1 MTGSFDPGAKLGP
14 RLRQVREQRGLSAR
28 ELARRIQ
35 CSPSLISQ
43 IERGLSAPSVGML
56 YALATEL
63 RTSLDFLFSAAPA
76 DGLTVTAHGDGH
88 LREEAHAPAALPG
101 GHGIVQRAGTRRT
114 IDLASGVRWERLTP
128 GPDERVDFLE
138 VIYEPSGHSTDARRP
153 LRHDG
158 REYGLITERHPARQR
173 WFRHV
178 RTWPGRL
185 DRVRL
190 RGAAPVLERHHG
202 GRARDLGGRAP
213 SARARLNSASPG
225 GTPRNPR
232 WPAAPFLRHGALAPP
247 ESSLARGCGSMGWP
261 GSRCGGRTGNCGGGR
276 CRGRLPDHTAGGRSR
291 KRASAYAAAS

>member
-1 MTGSFDPGAKLGP
+1 MAGSFDPSTELGP

-28 ELARRIQ
+28 ELARRTQ

-63 RTSLDFLFSAAPA
+63 RTSLDFLFGAPPG
-76 DGLTVTAHGDGH
+76 DGPPGGVTVTAHGDG
-88 LREEAHAPAALPG
+88 LVLADGLD

-158 REYGLITERHPARQR
+158 REYGVITSGTLHASVGFDTLELGPGDSIAFDSALPHLYWNATAADVHAIWAVVHQ
-173 WFRHV
+173 
-178 RTWPGRL
+178 PGR
-185 DRVRL
+185 
-190 RGAAPVLERHHG
+190 A
-202 GRARDLGGRAP
+202 
-213 SARARLNSASPG
+213 
-225 GTPRNPR
+225 
-232 WPAAPFLRHGALAPP
+232 
-247 ESSLARGCGSMGWP
+247 
-261 GSRCGGRTGNCGGGR
+261 
-276 CRGRLPDHTAGGRSR
+276 
-291 KRASAYAAAS
+291 

>member
-1 MTGSFDPGAKLGP
+1 MAFDPGAELGP

-63 RTSLDFLFSAAPA
+63 RTSLDFLFSAAAPA

-88 LREEAHAPAALPG
+88 LRAGGPAGAGAAGPDAAGGDAAGGALPP
-101 GHGIVQRAGTRRT
+101 GHGIVQRSGTRRT

-128 GPDERVDFLE
+128 GADERVDFLE

-158 REYGLITERHPARQR
+158 REYGLITSGTLQASVGFDTFELGPGDSIAFDSAVPHLYWNATAADVHAIWAVVHPQ
-173 WFRHV
+173 
-178 RTWPGRL
+178 PG
-185 DRVRL
+185 
-190 RGAAPVLERHHG
+190 
-202 GRARDLGGRAP
+202 
-213 SARARLNSASPG
+213 
-225 GTPRNPR
+225 
-232 WPAAPFLRHGALAPP
+232 LA
-247 ESSLARGCGSMGWP
+247 
-261 GSRCGGRTGNCGGGR
+261 
-276 CRGRLPDHTAGGRSR
+276 
-291 KRASAYAAAS
+291 

>member
-1 MTGSFDPGAKLGP
+1 MGSFDPGAELGP

-63 RTSLDFLFSAAPA
+63 RTSLDFLFGASPPG
-76 DGLTVTAHGDGH
+76 DGPPGGVTVTAHGDG
-88 LREEAHAPAALPG
+88 RVRADGPDGRPPG

-158 REYGLITERHPARQR
+158 HEYGLITSGTLHASVGFDTFELGPGDSIAFDSALPHLYWNATAADVHAVWAVVHAQ
-173 WFRHV
+173 
-178 RTWPGRL
+178 PGR
-185 DRVRL
+185 
-190 RGAAPVLERHHG
+190 A
-202 GRARDLGGRAP
+202 
-213 SARARLNSASPG
+213 
-225 GTPRNPR
+225 
-232 WPAAPFLRHGALAPP
+232 
-247 ESSLARGCGSMGWP
+247 
-261 GSRCGGRTGNCGGGR
+261 
-276 CRGRLPDHTAGGRSR
+276 
-291 KRASAYAAAS
+291 

>member
-1 MTGSFDPGAKLGP
+1 MAGSFDPGAELGP

-63 RTSLDFLFSAAPA
+63 RTSLDFLFSAAAPA
-76 DGLTVTAHGDGH
+76 ASLTVTAHGDGH
-88 LREEAHAPAALPG
+88 VRGEANGAATLPD

-158 REYGLITERHPARQR
+158 HEYGLITSGTLHASVGFDTLELG
-173 WFRHV
+173 
-178 RTWPGRL
+178 PGDSIAFDSAMPHL
-185 DRVRL
+185 YWNATAQDVH
-190 RGAAPVLERHHG
+190 AIWAVVHG
-202 GRARDLGGRAP
+202 Q
-213 SARARLNSASPG
+213 PG
-225 GTPRNPR
+225 
-232 WPAAPFLRHGALAPP
+232 LA
-247 ESSLARGCGSMGWP
+247 
-261 GSRCGGRTGNCGGGR
+261 
-276 CRGRLPDHTAGGRSR
+276 
-291 KRASAYAAAS
+291 

>member
-1 MTGSFDPGAKLGP
+1 MGSFDPGAELGP

-63 RTSLDFLFSAAPA
+63 RTSLDFLFSAAAPA
-76 DGLTVTAHGDGH
+76 DGLTLTAHGDGH
-88 LREEAHAPAALPG
+88 MRAGGTAGAGDAGGPLPA
-101 GHGIVQRAGTRRT
+101 GHSIVQRAGTRRT

-158 REYGLITERHPARQR
+158 HEYGLIISGTLHASVGFDTFELGPGDSIAFDSALPHLYWNATAADVHAIWAVVHPQ
-173 WFRHV
+173 
-178 RTWPGRL
+178 PG
-185 DRVRL
+185 
-190 RGAAPVLERHHG
+190 
-202 GRARDLGGRAP
+202 
-213 SARARLNSASPG
+213 
-225 GTPRNPR
+225 
-232 WPAAPFLRHGALAPP
+232 LA
-247 ESSLARGCGSMGWP
+247 
-261 GSRCGGRTGNCGGGR
+261 
-276 CRGRLPDHTAGGRSR
+276 
-291 KRASAYAAAS
+291 

>member
-1 MTGSFDPGAKLGP
+1 MGFDPGAELGP

-63 RTSLDFLFSAAPA
+63 RTSLDFLFGASPP
-76 DGLTVTAHGDGH
+76 GGGPPGGMTVTAHGDARVRADGAEDGAGG
-88 LREEAHAPAALPG
+88 LRPGAHG
-101 GHGIVQRAGTRRT
+101 FVQRAGARRT

-158 REYGLITERHPARQR
+158 REYGLITSGTLHASVGFDTFELGPGDSIAFDSALPHLYWNATTADVHAIWAVVHPQ
-173 WFRHV
+173 
-178 RTWPGRL
+178 PGR
-185 DRVRL
+185 
-190 RGAAPVLERHHG
+190 A
-202 GRARDLGGRAP
+202 
-213 SARARLNSASPG
+213 
-225 GTPRNPR
+225 
-232 WPAAPFLRHGALAPP
+232 
-247 ESSLARGCGSMGWP
+247 
-261 GSRCGGRTGNCGGGR
+261 
-276 CRGRLPDHTAGGRSR
+276 
-291 KRASAYAAAS
+291 